1 MEDAE
6 KKDQPAS
13 SRDADVSV
21 PQGDE
26 DEVECR
32 CKESREKTLREI
44 LLTALKDLMF
54 WKR

>member
-6 KKDQPAS
+6 KKVQPAS
-13 SRDADVSV
+13 SKDADASV

-32 CKESREKTLREI
+32 CKESKKKSLKEI
-44 LLTALKDLMF
+44 LLTALRDLMF